1 MPENIITRAP
11 EIVAA
16 LREEAE
22 RQPNISLYHNAADLI
37 EQLAAEVERLQDPC
51 GYIALMHKE
60 LADYRVLGPI
70 DHLRELVEAEREGR
84 LTVHPAPAKEGDPP
98 PSCFDGEG
106 ASLWCRNY
114 VYEDGGE
121 PIERCKRCW
130 YCECGDYA
138 DGCAEAEAEL
148 GGGGE

>member
-51 GYIALMHKE
+51 GYIALKMCIRDRSK
-60 LADYRVLGPI
+60 GNI
-70 DHLRELVEAEREGR
+70 KILRS
-84 LTVHPAPAKEGDPP
+84 K
-98 PSCFDGEG
+98 F
-106 ASLWCRNY
+106 
-114 VYEDGGE
+114 
-121 PIERCKRCW
+121 
-130 YCECGDYA
+130 
-138 DGCAEAEAEL
+138 
-148 GGGGE
+148 